1 MLELDSV
8 SVAFGGRHILED
20 LSVTIQQGEIVGLIG
35 PNGCGKTTLF
45 NTISGLIPL
54 DSGHLSWNGISLDG
68 LEPHERARCGIG
80 RVFQNFGIFRDMTVL
95 ENILLALEARDSLLS
110 GLLPWSKKTKGLVVE
125 ATRILAEIGL
135 AHFAKE
141 KAASLSGGQMRLL
154 EIMRTVALGSE
165 LFLLDEPTAGVSPKM
180 KDDVA
185 KLILVLRDLGK
196 TVVIIEHDIN
206 FIQRFCHRIIVLDE
220 GSIILDDTPERVR
233 TDERLNEIYFGEVA

>member
-233 TDERLNEIYFGEVA
+233 ADERLNEIYFGEVA

>member
-1 MLELDSV
+1 MLELNSV
-8 SVAFGGRHILED
+8 SVAFGGRHILEN
-20 LSVTIQQGEIVGLIG
+20 LSVSIQQGEIVGLIG

-68 LEPHERARCGIG
+68 LDPHERARCGIG

-95 ENILLALEARDSLLS
+95 ENILVALEARDSLLS

-135 AHFAKE
+135 AHLAKE

-220 GSIILDDTPERVR
+220 GAIVLDDTPDRVR
-233 TDERLNEIYFGEVA
+233 ADERLNEIYFGEVA